1 MAFSSKD
8 PFKPFQSSG
17 ITLLSGRL
25 FLILYMGIVM
35 LIRQLN
41 GMTDY
46 IFSILY
52 LYLNQ
57 IFLLIILV
65 ITIIFITVGLSRLL
79 NSSNQGSTISNL
91 KLGIGL
97 GYAIS
102 ILALLQIVGNIILLT
117 AENENVLKITAIVT
131 GVIALFVILFLL
143 LVIILVYNLFKT
155 YTELGKSRFLNS
167 FILAFG
173 ILEFISITL
182 ITIAQYFPITLTA
195 DGFVIYTSIFSLFS
209 SCTGIL
215 EIITA
220 IALILYARKLGSK
233 T

>member
-25 FLILYMGIVM
+25 FLILYLGIVM
-35 LIRQLN
+35 LIWQLK
-41 GMTDY
+41 GMNIDTY
-46 IFSILY
+46 LILSMC
-52 LYLNQ
+52 LNQ

-65 ITIIFITVGLSRLL
+65 ITIIFITIGLSRLL

-97 GYAIS
+97 CYAIS
-102 ILALLQIVGNIILLT
+102 ILALLQIVGNIIILN
-117 AENENVLKITAIVT
+117 AEKENVLKITAIVT
-131 GVIALFVILFLL
+131 GVIALLVILFILL
-143 LVIILVYNLFKT
+143 IIILVYILFKN
-155 YTELGKSRFLNS
+155 YTELGKSRFLKS

-173 ILEFISITL
+173 ILEFISLTL
-182 ITIAQYFPITLTA
+182 ITIPQYFPVTFTA
-195 DGFVIYTSIFSLFS
+195 EGYSIFYFIFTSFS
-209 SCTGIL
+209 SCAGVL
-215 EIITA
+215 EVITA
-220 IALILYARKLGSK
+220 VALIIYARKLGSK

>member
-8 PFKPFQSSG
+8 SFKPFQSSG
-17 ITLLSGRL
+17 IILLSGRL

-65 ITIIFITVGLSRLL
+65 ITIIFITIGLSRLL
-79 NSSNQGSTISNL
+79 NSSDQGSTIPNL
-91 KLGIGL
+91 KLGIGF
-97 GYAIS
+97 GYTIF
-102 ILALLQIVGNIILLT
+102 ILALLQIVGNIILLN

-131 GVIALFVILFLL
+131 GVIALLVILFLL
-143 LVIILVYNLFKT
+143 LVIILVYNLFKN
-155 YTELGKSRFLNS
+155 YIELGKSRFLNS

-173 ILEFISITL
+173 ILEFISLTL
-182 ITIAQYFPITLTA
+182 ITIAQYFPITFTA
-195 DGFVIYTSIFSLFS
+195 DGSVIYNSVFSLFS
-209 SCTGIL
+209 NCTGIL